1 MFLTVLADLMD
12 EICCRRFLH
21 NNLQRVSVMRSIYAV
36 VQVAVCVSAMLLAT
50 SQVSGQGCVVVRGG
64 AMCGTNSGTTINL
77 QQGEF
82 NLVLGARNFTSFR
95 HFRGDHEEAF
105 RVAQGTEVINKSSFV
120 DLSINYGITDRLF
133 ATVILPFVYND
144 RSSLYEHGGNPRF
157 DAEGN
162 LIGTWKG
169 DRRHT
174 YSSGLA
180 DIRFSVGYWLFDPM
194 TSDYN
199 YSVSLGVKT
208 RTGSYDYTG
217 TFYNQGPN
225 RDQTREGVV
234 DQSIQPGDGGIG
246 ATIDVQGIHPIADK
260 LTLVTSLF
268 YLANVTNTN
277 GVLLR
282 TSTPDMR
289 ADTSQFSAPD
299 QFGVRVGAFY
309 TLLDNFS
316 VYGGGRVEG
325 IPSTDLIGGSGGFR
339 RPGYAVSVE
348 PGLSYFNSDFSVV
361 LSVPIAV
368 YRNRTQSYIDK
379 IRTEQRGVET
389 IGDAAFADYLIS
401 LGISYRFGS
410 SGAKHAEM

>member
-1 MFLTVLADLMD
+1 MSGVTV
-12 EICCRRFLH
+12 
-21 NNLQRVSVMRSIYAV
+21 VSRLGMLV
-36 VQVAVCVSAMLLAT
+36 VTLVLVVSQ
-50 SQVSGQGCVVVRGG
+50 SWGQGCVVVRGG

-144 RSSLYEHGGNPRF
+144 RSSMYEHGGNPRF
-157 DAEGN
+157 DSAGN
-162 LIGTWKG
+162 VIGSWKG

-194 TSDYN
+194 TSEYN
-199 YSVSLGVKT
+199 YSVSLGMKT

-225 RDQTREGVV
+225 KDQTLEGVV

-246 ATIDVQGIHPIADK
+246 ATIDVQGIQPLSDK
-260 LTLVTSLF
+260 ITLVTSLF

-282 TSTPDMR
+282 TSNASMR
-289 ADTSQFSAPD
+289 ADTAQYSAPD
-299 QFGVRVGAFY
+299 QFGVRIGAFY
-309 TLLDNFS
+309 TLMDHFS
-316 VYGGGRVEG
+316 IYAGGRAEG
-325 IPSTDLIGGSGGFR
+325 IPSTDLIGGSEGFR

-401 LGISYRFGS
+401 LGVSYRFGG
-410 SGAKHAEM
+410 SGSKHAEM

>member
-1 MFLTVLADLMD
+1 MLYVRFGLKIGVLVAAIAVL
-12 EICCRRFLH
+12 
-21 NNLQRVSVMRSIYAV
+21 SVQSW
-36 VQVAVCVSAMLLAT
+36 
-50 SQVSGQGCVVVRGG
+50 GQGCVVVRGG

-144 RSSLYEHGGNPRF
+144 RSSMYEHGGNPRF
-157 DAEGN
+157 DSAGN
-162 LIGTWKG
+162 VVGTWKG
-169 DRRHT
+169 DRHHT

-194 TSDYN
+194 TSDFN
-199 YSVSLGVKT
+199 YSVSLGMKT

-217 TFYNQGPN
+217 LFYNQGAN
-225 RDQTREGVV
+225 KDQTLEGVV

-246 ATIDVQGIHPIADK
+246 ATIDVQGIQPLSDK
-260 LTLVTSLF
+260 ITLVTSLF

-282 TSTPDMR
+282 TSNASMR
-289 ADTSQFSAPD
+289 SDTAQYSAPD
-299 QFGVRVGAFY
+299 QFGVRIGAFY
-309 TLLDNFS
+309 TLMDHFS
-316 VYGGGRVEG
+316 VYAGGRAEG
-325 IPSTDLIGGSGGFR
+325 IPSTDLIGGSEGFR

-348 PGLSYFNSDFSVV
+348 PGVSYFNSDFSVV
-361 LSVPIAV
+361 LSVPVAV

-401 LGISYRFGS
+401 LGVSYRFGGSGS
-410 SGAKHAEM
+410 SHAKM

>member
-1 MFLTVLADLMD
+1 
-12 EICCRRFLH
+12 
-21 NNLQRVSVMRSIYAV
+21 
-36 VQVAVCVSAMLLAT
+36 
-50 SQVSGQGCVVVRGG
+50 
-64 AMCGTNSGTTINL
+64 MCGTNSGTTINL

-157 DAEGN
+157 DSSGN

-194 TSDYN
+194 TSEYN
-199 YSVSLGVKT
+199 YSVSLGMKT

-225 RDQTREGVV
+225 KDQTLDGVV

-246 ATIDVQGIHPIADK
+246 ATIDVQGIQPLSDK
-260 LTLVTSLF
+260 ITLVTSLF

-282 TSTPDMR
+282 TSNASMGS
-289 ADTSQFSAPD
+289 DTSQFSAPD

-309 TLLDNFS
+309 TLMDHFS
-316 VYGGGRVEG
+316 VYAGGRAEG
-325 IPSTDLIGGSGGFR
+325 IPSSDLIGGSAGFR

-379 IRTEQRGVET
+379 IRTEQRGVEV

-401 LGISYRFGS
+401 LGISYRFGG
-410 SGAKHAEM
+410 SGSKHAEM

>member
-1 MFLTVLADLMD
+1 MSIQVRAAMIAAFTALA
-12 EICCRRFLH
+12 
-21 NNLQRVSVMRSIYAV
+21 
-36 VQVAVCVSAMLLAT
+36 VAPSF
-50 SQVSGQGCVVVRGG
+50 GQGCVVVRGG

-77 QQGEF
+77 QRGEF

-144 RSSLYEHGGNPRF
+144 RSSMYEHGGNPRF
-157 DAEGN
+157 DSVGN
-162 LIGTWKG
+162 VIGAWRG

-180 DIRFSVGYWLFDPM
+180 DIRFSLGYWLFDPM

-199 YSVSLGVKT
+199 YSVSLGMKT
-208 RTGSYDYTG
+208 RSGSYDDTG

-246 ATIDVQGIHPIADK
+246 ATIDVQGIHPIAEN

-268 YLANVTNTN
+268 YLANITNTN

-282 TSTPDMR
+282 TSTADMG

-379 IRTEQRGVET
+379 IRSEQRGREV

-401 LGISYRFGS
+401 LGISYRFGG
-410 SGAKHAEM
+410 SGSKHAEM

>member
-1 MFLTVLADLMD
+1 MLSV
-12 EICCRRFLH
+12 RFGLKYGA
-21 NNLQRVSVMRSIYAV
+21 LVVAMAILSVQSW
-36 VQVAVCVSAMLLAT
+36 
-50 SQVSGQGCVVVRGG
+50 GQGCVVVRGG

-144 RSSLYEHGGNPRF
+144 RSSMYEHGGNPRF
-157 DAEGN
+157 DSAGN
-162 LIGTWKG
+162 VIGTWKG

-194 TSDYN
+194 TSDFN
-199 YSVSLGVKT
+199 YSVSLGMKT
-208 RTGSYDYTG
+208 RTGSYGYTG

-225 RDQTREGVV
+225 RDQTLEGVV

-246 ATIDVQGIHPIADK
+246 ATIDVQGIQPLSDK
-260 LTLVTSLF
+260 ITLVTSLF
-268 YLANVTNTN
+268 YLANATNTN

-282 TSTPDMR
+282 TSNASMGS
-289 ADTSQFSAPD
+289 DTSQFSAPD

-309 TLLDNFS
+309 TLMDHFS
-316 VYGGGRVEG
+316 IYAGGRAEG
-325 IPSTDLIGGSGGFR
+325 IPSSDLIGGSAGFR

-348 PGLSYFNSDFSVV
+348 PGVSYFNSDFSIV

-379 IRTEQRGVET
+379 IRTEQRGVEV
-389 IGDAAFADYLIS
+389 IGDAAFADYLFS
-401 LGISYRFGS
+401 LGVSYRFGGSGS
-410 SGAKHAEM
+410 SHAKM

>member
-1 MFLTVLADLMD
+1 MSGVTV
-12 EICCRRFLH
+12 
-21 NNLQRVSVMRSIYAV
+21 VSRLGMLV
-36 VQVAVCVSAMLLAT
+36 VTLVLVVSQ
-50 SQVSGQGCVVVRGG
+50 SWGQGCVVVRGG

-157 DAEGN
+157 DSAGN
-162 LIGTWKG
+162 VIGSWKG

-194 TSDYN
+194 TSEYN
-199 YSVSLGVKT
+199 YSVSLGMKT

-225 RDQTREGVV
+225 KDQTLEGVV

-246 ATIDVQGIHPIADK
+246 ATIDVQGIQPLSDK
-260 LTLVTSLF
+260 ITLVTSLF

-282 TSTPDMR
+282 TSNASMR
-289 ADTSQFSAPD
+289 SDTAQFSAPD
-299 QFGVRVGAFY
+299 QFGVRIGAFY
-309 TLLDNFS
+309 TLMDHFS
-316 VYGGGRVEG
+316 VYAGGRAEG
-325 IPSTDLIGGSGGFR
+325 IPSTDLIGGSEGFR

-401 LGISYRFGS
+401 LGVSYRFGG

>member
-1 MFLTVLADLMD
+1 MLPVRFVLK
-12 EICCRRFLH
+12 CG
-21 NNLQRVSVMRSIYAV
+21 AV
-36 VQVAVCVSAMLLAT
+36 VVAMAILSVQSW
-50 SQVSGQGCVVVRGG
+50 GQGCVVVRGG

-133 ATVILPFVYND
+133 ATMILPFVYND

-157 DAEGN
+157 DSAGN
-162 LIGTWKG
+162 VIGSWKG

-194 TSDYN
+194 TSDFN
-199 YSVSLGVKT
+199 YSVSLGMKT

-217 TFYNQGPN
+217 LFYNQGPN
-225 RDQTREGVV
+225 KDQTLEGVV

-246 ATIDVQGIHPIADK
+246 ATIDVQGIQPLSDK
-260 LTLVTSLF
+260 ITLVTSLF

-282 TSTPDMR
+282 TANATMR
-289 ADTSQFSAPD
+289 SDTAEFSAPD
-299 QFGVRVGAFY
+299 QFGVRIGAFY
-309 TLLDNFS
+309 TLMDHFS
-316 VYGGGRVEG
+316 VYAGGRAEG
-325 IPSTDLIGGSGGFR
+325 IPSTDLIGGSAGFR

-379 IRTEQRGVET
+379 IRTEQRGREV

-401 LGISYRFGS
+401 LGVSYRFGG
-410 SGAKHAEM
+410 SGSKHAEM

>member
-1 MFLTVLADLMD
+1 MSRV
-12 EICCRRFLH
+12 RFGLK
-21 NNLQRVSVMRSIYAV
+21 IGAV
-36 VQVAVCVSAMLLAT
+36 VAAMAIL
-50 SQVSGQGCVVVRGG
+50 SVQSWGQGCVVVRGG

-105 RVAQGTEVINKSSFV
+105 RVAQGTEVINKSSFL

-157 DAEGN
+157 DSSGN

-194 TSDYN
+194 TSEYN
-199 YSVSLGVKT
+199 YSVSLGMKT

-225 RDQTREGVV
+225 KDQTLEGVV

-246 ATIDVQGIHPIADK
+246 ATIDVQGIQPLSDK
-260 LTLVTSLF
+260 ITLVTSLF

-282 TSTPDMR
+282 TSNASMSP
-289 ADTSQFSAPD
+289 DTSQFSAPD

-309 TLLDNFS
+309 TLMDHFS
-316 VYGGGRVEG
+316 VYAGGRAEG
-325 IPSTDLIGGSGGFR
+325 IPSSDLIGGSAGFR
-339 RPGYAVSVE
+339 RPGYALSVE

-379 IRTEQRGVET
+379 IRTEQRGREV

-401 LGISYRFGS
+401 LGISYRFGG
-410 SGAKHAEM
+410 SGSKHTEM

>member
-1 MFLTVLADLMD
+1 MSGVTV
-12 EICCRRFLH
+12 
-21 NNLQRVSVMRSIYAV
+21 VSRLGMLV
-36 VQVAVCVSAMLLAT
+36 VALVLVVSQ
-50 SQVSGQGCVVVRGG
+50 SWGQGCVVVRGG

-157 DAEGN
+157 DSSGN

-194 TSDYN
+194 TSEYN
-199 YSVSLGVKT
+199 YSVSLGMKT

-217 TFYNQGPN
+217 TFYNQGTN
-225 RDQTREGVV
+225 RDQTLDGVV

-246 ATIDVQGIHPIADK
+246 ATIDVQGIQPLSDK
-260 LTLVTSLF
+260 ITLVTSLF

-282 TSTPDMR
+282 TSNASM
-289 ADTSQFSAPD
+289 ASDTSQFSAPD

-309 TLLDNFS
+309 TLMDNFS
-316 VYGGGRVEG
+316 VYAGGRAEG
-325 IPSTDLIGGSGGFR
+325 IPSSDLIGGSAGFR

-379 IRTEQRGVET
+379 IRTEQRGVEV

-401 LGISYRFGS
+401 LGISYRFGG
-410 SGAKHAEM
+410 SGSKHAEM